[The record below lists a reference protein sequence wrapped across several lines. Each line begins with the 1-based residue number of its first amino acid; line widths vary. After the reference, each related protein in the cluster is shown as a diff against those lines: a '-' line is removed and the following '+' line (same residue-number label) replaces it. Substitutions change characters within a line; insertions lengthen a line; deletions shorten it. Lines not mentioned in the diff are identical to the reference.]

1 MRKNLPVTNNHIDL
15 IDGRTIVST
24 TDLKGRITFANPYF
38 VEVSGFELSELIGA
52 PQNIVRHP
60 DMPAEA
66 FADMWE
72 TIKMGLPWTGLVK
85 NRCKNGD
92 YYWVNANVTPVFEN
106 GSIVGYMSVRTK
118 PLSQEITVAEELYA
132 KMRNSTATLNI
143 RHGHLVHKGLKGKL
157 LSLSSLGLAT
167 QAKLFCATIVA
178 MSAIAAF
185 GNEYVRNVAV
195 CVSVCMAIAWWLS
208 IETLILNPIKR
219 AASLTMRFAG
229 GDMTSSQEAATA
241 NEMGNLLRGLN
252 QVGTNLRSVI
262 SDVRSSFNHM
272 QKSTS
277 ELAAGNADLSKRTES
292 QAANLEE
299 TASSMEQL
307 ARSVEENSE
316 HLKKV
321 DGLTDQAVSAANEGS
336 ASVSTMLASMD
347 AAASASRQVLEITQI
362 IESIAFQTNLLALN
376 AAVEAARAG
385 EHGRGFA
392 VVAGE
397 VRALAARCSSS
408 AKEVATLVNASIASV
423 DAGVQSSHS
432 VGERVTQVVQ
442 AIGDV
447 KLVLSNI
454 ATAADEQARGVTQ
467 VNAAVTE
474 LDQLTQKNAALVE
487 ESASATEA
495 LVEETNGIAQ
505 TLAVFKL
512 KS

>member
-1 MRKNLPVTNNHIDL
+1 MRNNLPVTNNPIDL

-72 TIKMGLPWTGLVK
+72 TIKMGQPWTGLVK

-118 PLSQEITVAEELYA
+118 PSPSEITEADVLYSQMRSGATEL
-132 KMRNSTATLNI
+132 KLRQ
-143 RHGHLVHKGLKGKL
+143 GQLVHRGLKGKL
-157 LSLSSLGLAT
+157 IGITRVSIAA
-167 QAKLFCATIVA
+167 QAKLFCMAIVA
-178 MSAIAAF
+178 MSALATFGGEQARNAAT
-185 GNEYVRNVAV
+185 GISVAV
-195 CVSVCMAIAWWLS
+195 AVTWWLS
-208 IETLILNPIKR
+208 IEKSILAPIRR
-219 AASLTMRFAG
+219 ATGLTMRYAG
-229 GDMTSSQEAATA
+229 GDMTSSHEMSTTT
-241 NEMGNLLRGLN
+241 EMGTLLRGLN

-262 SDVRSSFNHM
+262 SDVRSSFGHM

-277 ELAAGNADLSKRTES
+277 ELADGNNDLSKRTES

-307 ARSVEENSE
+307 ARSVEDNSE

-321 DGLTDQAVSAANEGS
+321 DGLTDQAVRAANEGS
-336 ASVSTMLASMD
+336 DSVSKMLGSMD
-347 AAASASRQVLEITQI
+347 AAASSSRQVLEITKI

-385 EHGRGFA
+385 EHGKGFA

-397 VRALAARCSSS
+397 VRALAGRCSSS
-408 AKEVATLVNASIASV
+408 AKDVATLVNASIASV
-423 DAGVQSSHS
+423 DAGVQSSRS

-442 AIGDV
+442 SINDV
-447 KLVLSNI
+447 KLVLSSI
-454 ATAADEQARGVTQ
+454 AAAADEQTRGVAQ
-467 VNAAVTE
+467 VNAAVNE
-474 LDQLTQKNAALVE
+474 LDQLTQRNAALVE

-495 LVEETNGIAQ
+495 LVDETKGIAR

-512 KS
+512 